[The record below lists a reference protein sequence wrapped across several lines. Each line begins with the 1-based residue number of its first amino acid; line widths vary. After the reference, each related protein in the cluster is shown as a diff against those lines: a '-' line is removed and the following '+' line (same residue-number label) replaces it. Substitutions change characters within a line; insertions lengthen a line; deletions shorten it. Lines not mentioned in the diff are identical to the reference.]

1 MIGSNISVAIS
12 LKFLFKRRPCT
23 KLLDIEKF
31 MKDVNV
37 GKVSHF
43 RSNIYFEVGMVE
55 NV

>member
-1 MIGSNISVAIS
+1 M
-12 LKFLFKRRPCT
+12 
-23 KLLDIEKF
+23 KLLVIEKI

-43 RSNIYFEVGMVE
+43 RSYIYFEVGMVE